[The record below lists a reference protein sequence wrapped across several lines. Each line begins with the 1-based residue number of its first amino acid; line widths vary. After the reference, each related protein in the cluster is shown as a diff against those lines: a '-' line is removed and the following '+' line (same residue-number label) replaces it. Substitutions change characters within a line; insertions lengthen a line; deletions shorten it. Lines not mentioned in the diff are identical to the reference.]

1 MTEENIIKLTNALY
15 KVTGLFPKEEPLKF
29 AIRKEALDVL
39 FFTALIKGES
49 LTITREERGYYF
61 KKAAGK
67 IDLIGTYFDIAENQ
81 DWINEK
87 NFSILRNEYSAL
99 KEIFEFEAAK
109 SEEAKKPIILKKEE
123 PAVLKKEEPGEED
136 EPEKKEKIVDPER
149 KVEREESHPEK
160 EIEHLNYEDLSN
172 VQLRVL
178 EILQGKGQLK
188 SNQISQFFPDMNPR
202 TIRRE
207 LKGLKEM
214 KIIVAN
220 GGGKTTVYEIN
231 KTY

>member
-87 NFSILRNEYSAL
+87 NFSILRSEYGAL
-99 KEIFEFEAAK
+99 KEIFEFEAKK
-109 SEEAKKPIILKKEE
+109 SEEAKKPIALKKEE
-123 PAVLKKEEPGEED
+123 AAAGKAEEPEEE

-149 KVEREESHPEK
+149 KVEREEGPEK

-172 VQLRVL
+172 VQLKVL
-178 EILQGKGQLK
+178 EILQGKGRLK